1 MNNNEN
7 DYFNDHERRMRL
19 TLNLL
24 MKYIHN
30 NVYNVAV
37 IGFSDVDN
45 LIVDTLEDRKISFI
59 IPEEFRDYIK
69 DDEKDYIFADL
80 TKEIPKD
87 MREEFDL
94 VIFTEVLEHIFASD
108 RIVMANVFSLLRQG
122 GALCFSVPN
131 IATFSNRIRLL
142 IGKNVCWQKED
153 QFKGVFGGYGHIR
166 EYTFREAIDLMKD
179 SQIIAIQG
187 ISGYRTGLKRLLNL
201 LPAGFHNTI
210 IVIGRKV

>member
-7 DYFNDHERRMRL
+7 DYFSDHERRMRL

-45 LIVDTLEDRKISFI
+45 LIIDTLEDRKISFI

-87 MREEFDL
+87 MREKFDL

-108 RIVMANVFSLLRQG
+108 RTVIANVFSLLRQG

-179 SQIIAIQG
+179 FQIIAIQG

-201 LPAGFHNTI
+201 LPTGFHNTI

>member
-1 MNNNEN
+1 
-7 DYFNDHERRMRL
+7 
-19 TLNLL
+19 

-45 LIVDTLEDRKISFI
+45 LIIDTLEDRKISFI

-87 MREEFDL
+87 MREKFDL

-108 RIVMANVFSLLRQG
+108 RTVIANVFSLLRQG

-179 SQIIAIQG
+179 FQIIAIQG

-201 LPAGFHNTI
+201 LPTGFHNTI